1 MMNLN
6 NREKAIMLA
15 KELQGK
21 DIKEALDYARELS
34 SIDYGCTVSVDVQ
47 DISSEDEGTF
57 WMYIKLMFLDE
68 DREILTESIGLE
80 QLGVVA
86 TVTPSKDELCR
97 VIKSKRFDIDVNQEM
112 EDIID
117 ELTGV
122 LKFPFND
129 IEILDIFSNVSYQ
142 WEVWPT
148 EEDMVDWNDLEEE

>member
-34 SIDYGCTVSVDVQ
+34 SIDYGC
-47 DISSEDEGTF
+47 
-57 WMYIKLMFLDE
+57 
-68 DREILTESIGLE
+68 
-80 QLGVVA
+80 
-86 TVTPSKDELCR
+86 TPSKDELCR

>member
-1 MMNLN
+1 
-6 NREKAIMLA
+6 
-15 KELQGK
+15 
-21 DIKEALDYARELS
+21 
-34 SIDYGCTVSVDVQ
+34 
-47 DISSEDEGTF
+47 
-57 WMYIKLMFLDE
+57 MYIKLMLLDE

-86 TVTPSKDELCR
+86 TVTPSKDELWK
-97 VIKSKRFDIDVNQEM
+97 VIKSKGFDVDLNQEK

-122 LKFPFND
+122 LMFPFND
-129 IEILDIFSNVSYQ
+129 IEILDKFSSVSYQ

>member
-15 KELQGK
+15 KELQGM
-21 DIKEALDYARELS
+21 DIKDALDYVRELS
-34 SIDYGCTVSVDVQ
+34 SIDYGCAVSVDVQ
-47 DISSEDEGTF
+47 DVSSEDEGTF
-57 WMYIKLMFLDE
+57 WMYIKLMLLDE

-86 TVTPSKDELCR
+86 TVTPSKDELWK
-97 VIKSKRFDIDVNQEM
+97 VIKSKGFDVDLNQEK

-122 LKFPFND
+122 LMFPFND
-129 IEILDIFSNVSYQ
+129 IEILDKFSSVSYQ